1 MKALIWIACGVAT
14 ALVRMILMDA
24 GIVSGYGLSAL
35 GAVLY
40 ITIAQKLC
48 FRWDLHRLA
57 RKAKAKGM
65 TVNELVKKATK
76 QEILD
81 HCESLKDRK
90 ELKSYLKQQL
100 EWGTITKLHMKV
112 LFDHYK

>member
-1 MKALIWIACGVAT
+1 MKALIWFVCCFVFAFVQMLIK
-14 ALVRMILMDA
+14 DA
-24 GIVSGYGLSAL
+24 GIILGGIPTAL
-35 GAVLY
+35 IAVLTF
-40 ITIAQKLC
+40 TIAKKLC

-57 RKAKAKGM
+57 TKAKAKGM

-90 ELKSYLKQQL
+90 ELKYYLRQQL
-100 EWGTITKLHMKV
+100 EWGNITKLHMKV